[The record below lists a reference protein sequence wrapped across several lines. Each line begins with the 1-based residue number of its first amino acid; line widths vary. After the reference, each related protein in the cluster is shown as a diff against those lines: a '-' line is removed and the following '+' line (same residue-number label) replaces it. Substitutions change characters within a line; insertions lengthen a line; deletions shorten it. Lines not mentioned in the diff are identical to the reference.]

1 MEMEEKE
8 IWAGKPS
15 QYINFDTY
23 SRCIFIILLSIPV
36 KQGWSKIEFFQDFH
50 QNDSVV
56 LAYKLLLAAIIIAPM
71 IWAFFAWL
79 SVHCRSYRLT
89 TQRLSETYGI
99 LNKVTEDLELYRV
112 KDSTTLKPFSLRMFG
127 LGNIVLMTS
136 DKSTPVVLMEGM
148 RDVDKLQTIVRKY
161 VEIMRTHKGV
171 REID

>member
-1 MEMEEKE
+1 MDLEEKE
-8 IWAGKPS
+8 IWVGKPS
-15 QYINFDTY
+15 QYINFDTF
-23 SRCIFIILLSIPV
+23 SRCVFIILMSIPL
-36 KQGWSKIEFFQDFH
+36 KQVWGRAEFLQQFH
-50 QNDSVV
+50 ENPTIV
-56 LAYKLLLAAIIIAPM
+56 LAYKILIGAIIVLPM

-79 SVHCRSYRLT
+79 SVYCRSYRLT

-99 LNKVTEDLELYRV
+99 LSKVTEDLELYRV
-112 KDSTTLKPFSLRMFG
+112 KDTTTLKPFSLRMFG

-148 RDVDKLQTIVRKY
+148 KDVDKLQTIVRKY